1 MKTILHFISTQHRR
15 TTECYTQDPSGYEK
29 CVSMCQK
36 SIENLVSLLEEEEA
50 AEARRRP
57 KVVNTISIL
66 STSISI
72 SILYISTY
80 LHQVVK
86 LPDPTIFTITS
97 PSQETS
103 YFYTVENL
111 CSNFRVC
118 SDDVSK
124 SKLFVKV

>member
-1 MKTILHFISTQHRR
+1 MKTILHFISTQHQRP
-15 TTECYTQDPSGYEK
+15 TECYTQDPSGYEK

-66 STSISI
+66 F
-72 SILYISTY
+72 ISTY

-124 SKLFVKV
+124 SKLFVKA

>member
-1 MKTILHFISTQHRR
+1 MFYFQWRP
-15 TTECYTQDPSGYEK
+15 TECYTQDPSGYEK

-66 STSISI
+66 STST
-72 SILYISTY
+72 SILSISTY

>member
-1 MKTILHFISTQHRR
+1 MPLSASR
-15 TTECYTQDPSGYEK
+15 QDPSGYEK

-57 KVVNTISIL
+57 KVINTIIYL
-66 STSISI
+66 LC
-72 SILYISTY
+72 LYLLYLY
-80 LHQVVK
+80 LHYIFTFLLYQVVK

-103 YFYTVENL
+103 YFYKLKNL
-111 CSNFRVC
+111 FAIN
-118 SDDVSK
+118 SK
-124 SKLFVKV
+124 IP

>member
-1 MKTILHFISTQHRR
+1 MLHAGPQRLREVRVHVPEVNREPRVSAGGGGGGRGQAPAQGGQYYIYTIYIYIYI
-15 TTECYTQDPSGYEK
+15 YT
-29 CVSMCQK
+29 V
-36 SIENLVSLLEEEEA
+36 
-50 AEARRRP
+50 
-57 KVVNTISIL
+57 
-66 STSISI
+66 
-72 SILYISTY
+72 YISTY